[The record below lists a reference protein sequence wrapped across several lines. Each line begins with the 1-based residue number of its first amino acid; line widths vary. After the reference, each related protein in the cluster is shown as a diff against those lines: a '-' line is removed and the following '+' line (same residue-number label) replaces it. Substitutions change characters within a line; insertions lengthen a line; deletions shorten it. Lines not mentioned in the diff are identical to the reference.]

1 MYIFLW
7 DEIMVNISKPTIKNI
22 IVKNEYAKNA

>member
-7 DEIMVNISKPTIKNI
+7 DEIIDCKNKTNCVQDNMNHLVN
-22 IVKNEYAKNA
+22 V